1 MPDLSGARKIL
12 FVVNPTSGKGSK
24 EKWMSAI
31 MAYFKGSPHRYDWY
45 EMTGTGDAASMHHW
59 ISDYKP
65 DRVVAVGG
73 DGTLKF
79 LAEQTL
85 YSGLP
90 IAFLPAGSANG
101 MAAELNVP
109 KDATAAIRLAV
120 EGASKKMDVVRINGH
135 ASIHLSDIG
144 LNAQLIKYFEQS
156 DSRGM
161 WGYVREVFKVM
172 RRKEQINLQLIADG
186 RQLERTAWMVVIAN
200 ARLYG
205 TGAAINPD
213 GSIHD
218 GKFEVVLLKQLSIF
232 EIIKMVLRNRRLNRK
247 KTEILSVE
255 KLQLRTDAP
264 VYFQVDGEY
273 IGTVDAVEANIERE
287 AVDIVVGN

>member
-1 MPDLSGARKIL
+1 MPEVSGARKIL
-12 FVVNPTSGKGSK
+12 FVVNPTSGNGSK

-45 EMTGTGDAASMHHW
+45 EMTGTGDAASMQHW
-59 ISDYKP
+59 ISGYKP

-79 LAEQTL
+79 LAEHTL

-101 MAAELNVP
+101 MAAELNIP

-120 EGASKKMDVVRINGH
+120 EGPSKKMDIVRINGH
-135 ASIHLSDIG
+135 VSIHLSDIG

-156 DSRGM
+156 DRRGM
-161 WGYVREVFKVM
+161 WGYAREVFKVM
-172 RRKEQINLQLIADG
+172 RRKEQIILQLTADG
-186 RQLERTAWMVVIAN
+186 RQLERIAWMVVIAN

-213 GSIHD
+213 GSVHD

-255 KLQLRTDAP
+255 KLQLKTGAP
-264 VYFQVDGEY
+264 ACFQVDGEY
-273 IGTVDAVEANIERE
+273 IGAVDTVEANIEQG
-287 AVDIVVGN
+287 AVDMVVGR